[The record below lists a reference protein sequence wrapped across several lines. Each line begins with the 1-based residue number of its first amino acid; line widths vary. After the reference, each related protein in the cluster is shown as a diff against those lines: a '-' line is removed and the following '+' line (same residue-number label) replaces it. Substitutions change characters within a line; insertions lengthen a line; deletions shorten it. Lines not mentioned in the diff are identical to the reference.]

1 MADPTHDAPV
11 ARVHQDTPSIERTR
25 TRIKTRHWF
34 AACVVL
40 LAITWIPLLSVHLHR
55 TTLND
60 TDSGTVVVVFPPMLS
75 SKAVFQNVIDAGG
88 SMVRPVVWARHAW
101 VVRSVDPGFAG
112 RLRANDAW
120 AVYSTDVL
128 SADALLSCLRI
139 DGGSTQSR

>member
-1 MADPTHDAPV
+1 VVDHTHGSPV
-11 ARVHQDTPSIERTR
+11 LRARQDVPDIERTR
-25 TRIKTRHWF
+25 TRIKTWRWL

-40 LAITWIPLLSVHLHR
+40 VAITWIPLLSVHLHR

-60 TDSGTVVVVFPPMLS
+60 ADSGTVVVVFPPTRS
-75 SKAVFQNVIDAGG
+75 SKAVFQSVIDAGG
-88 SMVRPVVWARHAW
+88 SMVRPVVWARHVW
-101 VVRSVDPGFAG
+101 VVRSVEPGFAG

-139 DGGSTQSR
+139 DRGSTQNR